1 MRLLIVEDDSKIASF
16 IIKGFRQ
23 AGFAVDHAADGEE
36 GLQLALAV
44 TYDAAIVDI
53 MLPELDGLGLIGE
66 LRHQGINTPVF
77 ILSAKRSLDD
87 RIKGIQKG
95 GDDYLVKPFSFSEL
109 LVRVQA
115 LIRRSSR
122 TVEPSSLTYGDFSID
137 LLKREVIRSDKK
149 IELQPREFALLEYL
163 MRNPERVVSKTMIL
177 EHIWDFHFDPQT
189 NVVDVLVCRLR
200 NKVEKGF
207 PQKMIH
213 TIRGVGYVFKDPSK
227 DI

>member
-66 LRHQGINTPVF
+66 LRHQGINTPVL

-122 TVEPSSLTYGDFSID
+122 TVEPSSLITTS
-137 LLKREVIRSDKK
+137 
-149 IELQPREFALLEYL
+149 
-163 MRNPERVVSKTMIL
+163 
-177 EHIWDFHFDPQT
+177 
-189 NVVDVLVCRLR
+189 
-200 NKVEKGF
+200 
-207 PQKMIH
+207 
-213 TIRGVGYVFKDPSK
+213 
-227 DI
+227 